1 VRGADIPLR
10 FHHVVRHCTG
20 ILGIAAIVAQNPEC
34 QIARLGKGQCHAR
47 RGLSFHL
54 FIYAASPLTRDI
66 RGHHN

>member
-1 VRGADIPLR
+1 
-10 FHHVVRHCTG
+10 
-20 ILGIAAIVAQNPEC
+20 VAQNPEC

-54 FIYAASPLTRDI
+54 FIYAASPVTRDI